1 LKTDILLSTFNG
13 TAYLNDLMHSLYGQ
27 TDINWR
33 LVIRDDG
40 SSDSTM
46 ELIKSYREK
55 DKERIFIFD
64 DNKKHLGPKKSFEAL
79 LYQSDA
85 DYMMF
90 CDQDDYWLPDKIEST
105 LTKMKELEQQHPGK
119 PVLIFS
125 DLKVTDRDLNIIH
138 PSYWK
143 YTKVNPENAKDIY
156 RLLVNNPVVGCTV
169 MINSKVKPLVLPIP
183 EQAVMHD
190 WWIALNVARK
200 GVIGFLTACDFI
212 SATWRKQHWR
222 FPFRQKV
229 LCPPD
234 ITISPDHFPKQ
245 GCHKNAP
252 GTGFPAFADKILE
265 NENGYHVFKTVLVY
279 DFCLHD
285 HL

>member
-1 LKTDILLSTFNG
+1 
-13 TAYLNDLMHSLYGQ
+13 MHSLYGQ

-119 PVLIFS
+119 PVLVFS
-125 DLKVTDRDLNIIH
+125 DLKVSDRTLNIIH

-200 GVIGFLTACDFI
+200 GVIGFLTKPTILYRLHGENSIGASLSD
-212 SATWRKQHWR
+212 RKYYARRILQ
-222 FPFRQKV
+222 FRQIISQNRDAIKMLRALDFPLSRIKYWRTKMV
-229 LCPPD
+229 
-234 ITISPDHFPKQ
+234 ITFSKLF
-245 GCHKNAP
+245 
-252 GTGFPAFADKILE
+252 
-265 NENGYHVFKTVLVY
+265 
-279 DFCLHD
+279 
-285 HL
+285 